1 MKTSKLAERHCSS
14 RSTAVM
20 AIECDPEIMDFLS
33 MITRVPNHLEVHHGT
48 LASARCCLIVSIE
61 VLISN
66 SGLDD

>member
-1 MKTSKLAERHCSS
+1 MTTER
-14 RSTAVM
+14 TL
-20 AIECDPEIMDFLS
+20 EIMDFLS

-48 LASARCCLIVSIE
+48 LKRCRLIVSIE